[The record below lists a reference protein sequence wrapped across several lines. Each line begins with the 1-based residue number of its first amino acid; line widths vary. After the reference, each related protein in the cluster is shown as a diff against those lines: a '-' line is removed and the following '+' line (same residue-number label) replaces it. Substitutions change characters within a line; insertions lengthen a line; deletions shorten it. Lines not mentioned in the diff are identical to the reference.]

1 MDSSTPGFLVPY
13 CHPEFAQTTLLSP
26 RICSNT
32 STELMMPSNDLFFY
46 HPLLLL
52 PSIFPSIRV
61 FSMSW
66 LFASGGQTV
75 WASASA
81 TFLPKNIQGWFPLG
95 LAGLISLL
103 SKGFSSLLQH
113 HRSKASILQGLVSSQ
128 NTYIAILTLQDDS
141 ISRWGLWGVF
151 KLWE

>member
-61 FSMSW
+61 FSNELTLHIRWPEYWSFNFSINPSKEYSRLISFRIGW
-66 LFASGGQTV
+66 SDLFAIQRILESSPAPQIKSINSSGLSV
-75 WASASA
+75 
-81 TFLPKNIQGWFPLG
+81 LPK
-95 LAGLISLL
+95 
-103 SKGFSSLLQH
+103 
-113 HRSKASILQGLVSSQ
+113 
-128 NTYIAILTLQDDS
+128 YIYCNPYP
-141 ISRWGLWGVF
+141 SR
-151 KLWE
+151 